1 MFYKSIFQGK
11 IEFDN
16 PRSFSK
22 ALKMFRHR
30 VENYHKS
37 TEIIFEEEQ
46 LFNEEELTIALP
58 RTVLNTTEKAWKT
71 TVNLLSYTAQFGI
84 SGSMGVWM
92 IDEGKLMHFAWIE
105 PESDKAVV
113 KNYLEGKKLAKVEG
127 KEDEAIELLT
137 KAIELYDKHSQ
148 AYERRGFLN
157 YILEKYHDAE
167 RDFSKAIEWD
177 QGNAAAFLGRA
188 RIKMRRNDYKAAL
201 EDLKMTIAKSL
212 ALQDIHWHARRLKA
226 DCLMHMEDYKGAEFE
241 LRFFLKKEFKKT
253 SRNSR
258 HKKASFYKYAE
269 VMKQLGDT
277 EKALENLKEALK
289 IEDPEQKYI
298 TDADIYLEMS
308 ICKKELG
315 KNGHLADLKRAA
327 KMGNTRAV
335 GILENR

>member
-16 PRSFSK
+16 PRSYSK

-37 TEIIFEEEQ
+37 TEVIFDEEA
-46 LFNEEELTIALP
+46 LFHEDRLTIELP

-71 TVNLLSYTAQFGI
+71 TVSLLSYTAQFGI
-84 SGSMGVWM
+84 SGSLGVWM

-113 KNYLEGKKLAKVEG
+113 KNYLMGKEMSKVEG
-127 KEDEAIELLT
+127 KEDEAISLLT

-148 AYERRGFLN
+148 AYERRGFMN

-167 RDFSKAIEWD
+167 RDFSKAIKWD
-177 QGNAAAFLGRA
+177 EGNAAAYLGRG
-188 RIKMRRNDYKAAL
+188 RIKMRRKDYKEAL

-226 DCLMHMEDYKGAEFE
+226 DCLIHLKDYKGAEFE
-241 LRFFLKKEFKKT
+241 LRFFIKKDFKKT

-258 HKKASFYKYAE
+258 HKKVSMLKHAV
-269 VMKQLGDT
+269 VMKELGETD
-277 EKALENLKEALK
+277 KALVTLKDALK
-289 IEDPEQKYI
+289 IEDDNQKYVE
-298 TDADIYLEMS
+298 DGDIYLEMS

-327 KMGNTRAV
+327 KMGNKRAI